1 MFHHYNIL
9 IFQNQISYQ
18 SNQSLLGKC
27 LSIKRQ
33 LKRLQ
38 KLHSTPICFRFSNKK
53 LPSEVTVI
61 YDPYNSKSVMEVE
74 GSGCVLASKEI
85 CLL

>member
-18 SNQSLLGKC
+18 SNQSLLGKYYRV
-27 LSIKRQ
+27 SKTTT
-33 LKRLQ
+33 Q
-38 KLHSTPICFRFSNKK
+38 KIAAASFICFRFSNKK

-74 GSGCVLASKEI
+74 EN
-85 CLL
+85 